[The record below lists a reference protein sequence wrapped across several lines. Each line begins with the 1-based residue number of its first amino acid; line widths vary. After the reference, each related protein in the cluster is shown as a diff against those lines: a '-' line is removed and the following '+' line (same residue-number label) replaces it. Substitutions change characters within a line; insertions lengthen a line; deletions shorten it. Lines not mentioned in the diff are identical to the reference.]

1 MDNQSIRPD
10 LLYIKDRDKVKN
22 MFCCFQIRKVLFFAW
37 HEIGVSIRI
46 AFHAIKNITLNI
58 LS

>member
-46 AFHAIKNITLNI
+46 AFHAIKNIT
-58 LS
+58 